1 MGDIFQLLCRH
12 RQDVDRCCYFC
23 YFFVLIFGFWRL
35 LSAFLVRGHVDLLCT
50 LLVTLPFPFAWPT
63 ANGRHRRGVRVLQG
77 EAVADGRVRKALS
90 GSDQHHPCLLGG
102 QTSSFQEAMSEGFAA
117 VGGLHVHVDV
127 AQLLVQLVEP
137 VDIGTH
143 GLANLPSNGFPLSKV
158 VVLAVDQVLV

>member
-1 MGDIFQLLCRH
+1 M
-12 RQDVDRCCYFC
+12 
-23 YFFVLIFGFWRL
+23 
-35 LSAFLVRGHVDLLCT
+35 DLLCT

-63 ANGRHRRGVRVLQG
+63 ANGRHRKGVRVLQE

-102 QTSSFQEAMSEGFAA
+102 QTSSFQKAMSEGFAA

-143 GLANLPSNGFPLSKV
+143 GLANLPSNSFPLSKV